1 MENLKHYYIDEV
13 NVIIDGG
20 LPKVIT
26 ITGSGMYE
34 PNQVK
39 RYAEKMLREANPD
52 SKITSMILNHKNVTL
67 EEYQAIFDKNPSW
80 LGNIDN

>member
-1 MENLKHYYIDEV
+1 MENLRHYYIDEV

-20 LPKVIT
+20 LSEVVT
-26 ITGSGMYE
+26 VTGSGMYE

-39 RYAEKMLREANPD
+39 RYAENMLREFNPN
-52 SKITSMILNHKNVTL
+52 SKITSIILNHKNVTL
-67 EEYQAIFDKNPSW
+67 EEYQIIMGKSPSW

>member
-1 MENLKHYYIDEV
+1 MKNLKHYFIDEV

-20 LPKVIT
+20 LPEIVT

-39 RYAEKMLREANPD
+39 RSAENMLRNSNPN
-52 SKITSMILNHKNVTL
+52 SKITSVILNHKNVTI
-67 EEYQAIFDKNPSW
+67 EEYQAIIGKNPAW
-80 LGNIDN
+80 LGNIEN